1 MYLNAK
7 EAADQVGMTKQGII
21 KAIKNGKLS
30 GKKSE
35 GGEWEIDPA
44 ELFRVYKP
52 VNQNS
57 QLVDDGSQVG
67 VNQTHEVDFGLQ
79 HKISDLQSELEHQ
92 RELIRRADQRAD
104 EWADRA
110 KELAAQLE
118 KEGADRR
125 QLTALLTYHK
135 ESDAQREADAQK
147 ALAAEREKATAG
159 FWKKLFG

>member
-1 MYLNAK
+1 MYINAK

-21 KAIKNGKLS
+21 KAIKNGKIS
-30 GKKSE
+30 ANKGE

-52 VNQNS
+52 VNQNH
-57 QLVDDGSQVG
+57 QQVDGSSPNT
-67 VNQTHEVDFGLQ
+67 VNPTNEVDSGIQYKINALQ
-79 HKISDLQSELEHQ
+79 GELEQ
-92 RELIRRADQRAD
+92 ARELIRRADQRAD

-110 KELAAQLE
+110 QELAAQLE

-125 QLTALLTYHK
+125 QLTALLTIHK
-135 ESDAQREADAQK
+135 ESDAKREADA
-147 ALAAEREKATAG
+147 ARIAEAEREKASAG